1 MLRARL
7 FLNLVP
13 FLVILLAIGVYA
25 VVLFSR
31 LTSSVDATISRHHE
45 SLIALQKMGDAL
57 TRMDR
62 QIVMVLASRT
72 NNAAQAFAT
81 QNAIFSQNLKGQSQN
96 PTIPRADALIQ
107 RLETSHHDFQS
118 AAAAI
123 LNGEGLSEQI
133 AVYEEKLLP
142 AKAAVEESLAECRR
156 IHHEAVLATSLEV
169 RATGEQMKFWMV
181 VGLMVALIIS
191 SYAYYHLGRSILDPI
206 QALTRATREMAE
218 DKFDQTVPVAS
229 RDELG
234 ELAGAFNRMAAQLRS
249 YRQNTSEQI
258 LRLHRTMETTLASFP
273 DPIFVF
279 NRHGDIELKNP
290 AAEELLTQLHPDG
303 GLPASLEKLM
313 AAARSEGR
321 DFLPQD
327 FKAALELNVG
337 NEDRHFLPRIVVM
350 RHGREDDP
358 WGVALVLYDITR
370 FRLMDDIKTNLVATV
385 SHELKTPLTSV
396 RMVLHML
403 LEKALGPL
411 TSRQQDLL
419 RTACD
424 DAERLLRILNT
435 LLDLARLEQGTPE
448 LQKEETAP
456 ADLIRNVVEEMNE
469 TVVARGR
476 RLRGDVPEGLPPVS
490 VDRHRIGHVF
500 SNFITNA
507 IKHAPSGSE
516 ILVRATRAEDGGVQ
530 FCVADPGPGVPEEYQ
545 SRIFD
550 RFFRVPGQEKR
561 GVGLGLSI
569 AREIVLAHGGH
580 IGVRNAPDQGSEFFF
595 VLRADGSGADV

>member
-31 LTSSVDATISRHHE
+31 LTNHVDATIMRHHE

-57 TRMDR
+57 TRMDK
-62 QIVMVLASRT
+62 QILLALARRT
-72 NNAAQAFAT
+72 NSAAQAFAN
-81 QNAIFSQNLKGQSQN
+81 QNGVFSENLRSWAQSSILPNAEALVQRLV
-96 PTIPRADALIQ
+96 PHHEAFQLAADAILRGDGLPQ
-107 RLETSHHDFQS
+107 QLE
-118 AAAAI
+118 
-123 LNGEGLSEQI
+123 
-133 AVYEEKLLP
+133 VYEQRFLP
-142 AKAAVEESLAECRR
+142 ARATMEQSLTECRR
-156 IHHEAVLATSLEV
+156 IHHEAILATSLEV
-169 RATGEQMKFWMV
+169 GATGEQMKFWMV
-181 VGLMVALIIS
+181 VGLLVALTIS
-191 SYAYYHLGRSILDPI
+191 SYACYHLSRSILDPI
-206 QALTRATREMAE
+206 QALTRAAREMAE
-218 DKFDQTVPVAS
+218 DRFDQTVPVVS

-234 ELAGAFNRMAAQLRS
+234 ELAGAFNKMAAQLRS

-258 LRLHRTMETTLASFP
+258 LRLHRTMEATLASFP

-279 NRHGDIELKNP
+279 NREGTIELKNP
-290 AAEELLTQLHPDG
+290 AAEELRTQLRPDG
-303 GLPASLEKLM
+303 RLPASLEKLM
-313 AAARSEGR
+313 AEARREGR

-350 RHGREDDP
+350 RHDRDGGL

-403 LEKALGPL
+403 LEKTLGPL
-411 TSRQQDLL
+411 TTRQQDLL

-424 DAERLLRILNT
+424 DAERLLRMLNT
-435 LLDLARLEQGTPE
+435 LLDLARLEQGNTE
-448 LQKEETAP
+448 LQKEETP
-456 ADLIRNVVEEMNE
+456 PGDLIRKVIDEMNE
-469 TVVARGR
+469 TVAARGR
-476 RLRGDVPEGLPPVS
+476 KLRSDVSDGLPAVS
-490 VDRHRIGHVF
+490 VDRQRIGHVF

-507 IKHAPSGSE
+507 AKHSPPGAE
-516 ILVRATRAEDGGVQ
+516 IRVRAGRAEDGGVE
-530 FCVADPGPGVPEEYQ
+530 FCVIDPGPGVPEEYQ

-561 GVGLGLSI
+561 GAGLGLSI

-580 IGVRNAPDQGSEFFF
+580 IGVRNASGRGSEFFF
-595 VLRADGSGADV
+595 VLGADGESVNA

>member
-57 TRMDR
+57 TRMER
-62 QIVMVLASRT
+62 QIVWVLVSRT

-96 PTIPRADALIQ
+96 PTLPRADALIQ
-107 RLETSHHDFQS
+107 RLETSHQDFQS

-123 LNGEGLSEQI
+123 LNGEGLTEQI
-133 AVYEEKLLP
+133 KVYEEKLLP
-142 AKAAVEESLAECRR
+142 AKAAMEESLAECRR
-156 IHHEAVLATSLEV
+156 VHHEAVLATSLEV
-169 RATGEQMKFWMV
+169 RTTGEQMKFWMV
-181 VGLMVALIIS
+181 VGLIVALTIS

-249 YRQNTSEQI
+249 YRQSTSEQI

-313 AAARSEGR
+313 AEARSQGR

-327 FKAALELNVG
+327 FKAALELNIG

-350 RHGREDDP
+350 RHGQEDDL
-358 WGVALVLYDITR
+358 GVALVLYDITR
-370 FRLMDDIKTNLVATV
+370 FRLMDDVKTNLVATV

-435 LLDLARLEQGTPE
+435 LLDLARLEQGTTE

-456 ADLIRNVVEEMNE
+456 ADLIRHVVEEMNE
-469 TVVARGR
+469 TVVARGH
-476 RLRGDVPEGLPPVS
+476 RLRSDVSDGLPSVS

-500 SNFITNA
+500 SNFIINA
-507 IKHAPSGSE
+507 IKHAPSGSD

-530 FCVADPGPGVPEEYQ
+530 FCVVDPGPGVPEEFH

-580 IGVRNAPDQGSEFFF
+580 IGVRNGPGRGSEFFF
-595 VLRADGSGADV
+595 VLRADGGSADG